1 MKKFEEI
8 IETGMKNFLKE
19 IILIFMG
26 TAIAG
31 LGMGSFLLP
40 NKISSGGFAG
50 IATIFYYF
58 FDWNVGFT
66 VIVMNIPFLFL
77 AFMKIGKK
85 FLVKT
90 ILGTLS
96 LSFFIDFF
104 ERFALA
110 TNDRLLS
117 CIYGGVLVGIGTA
130 LIFKARTSTGGS
142 DLIVQFAK
150 ASGVRISSSRLLN
163 LIDISVVVLNVIFF
177 KEIEIGLYS
186 AIAIFLDGIM
196 IDNIFEGINFSK
208 MVFIISD
215 KSDEVLSSLYSE
227 VNCGVTELYG
237 KGAFM
242 KRDKVVLMTVVN
254 RREIPALREVVYRI
268 DGGAFIV
275 VTNAREVYG
284 DGFKEIDKF

>member
-1 MKKFEEI
+1 
-8 IETGMKNFLKE
+8 MKNFLKE
-19 IILIFMG
+19 IILILAG
-26 TAIAG
+26 TSIAG

-50 IATIFYYF
+50 IATIFFYF

-66 VIVMNIPFLFL
+66 VIIMNIPFLIF

-85 FLVKT
+85 FLIQT

-104 ERFALA
+104 ERYALA

-117 CIYGGVLVGIGTA
+117 CIYGGILVGIGTA
-130 LIFKARTSTGGS
+130 LIFKAHTSTGGS
-142 DLIVQFAK
+142 DLIVQLAK
-150 ASGVRISSSRLLN
+150 AYGVKISSSRLLN

-208 MVFIISD
+208 LVFIISD
-215 KSDEVLSSLYSE
+215 KSDEILNALYSD
-227 VNCGVTELYG
+227 VNCGVTEIYG
-237 KGAFM
+237 KGAF
-242 KRDKVVLMTVVN
+242 KQRDKVILMSVVN
-254 RREIPALREVVYRI
+254 RREIPILRETVYKV
-268 DGGAFIV
+268 DNGAFIV
-275 VTNAREVYG
+275 VTSAREVYG
-284 DGFKEIDKF
+284 DGFKSIDGF

>member
-1 MKKFEEI
+1 
-8 IETGMKNFLKE
+8 MKNFLKE
-19 IILIFMG
+19 IVLIFLG

-58 FDWNVGFT
+58 FGWNVGFV
-66 VIVMNIPFLFL
+66 VIVMNIPFLVL

-110 TNDRLLS
+110 TNDILLS

-142 DLIVQFAK
+142 DLIVQLAK
-150 ASGVRISSSRLLN
+150 ASGVKISSSRLLN

-215 KSDEVLSSLYSE
+215 RSEEVLEALYSE

-237 KGAFM
+237 KGAF
-242 KRDKVVLMTVVN
+242 KRRDKVVLMSVVN

-275 VTNAREVYG
+275 VANAREVYG